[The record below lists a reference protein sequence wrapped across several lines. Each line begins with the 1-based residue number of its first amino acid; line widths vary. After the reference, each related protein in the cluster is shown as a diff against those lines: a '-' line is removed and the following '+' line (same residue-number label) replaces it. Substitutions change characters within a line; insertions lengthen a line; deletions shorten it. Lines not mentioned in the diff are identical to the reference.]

1 MLKAQKPEYFF
12 RFICKIFFILGRGFL
27 FRKMDLPP
35 CLIVL
40 VLMFFIPLHIHSAHD
55 TYVLQRIKGSI
66 ILDGIS
72 DEPGWRGIEPRPM
85 IMYEPTYKG
94 TISERT
100 EILVAYDDDYLY
112 AAGRFFDSDPSE
124 IRVTSLYRDRI
135 GTDDTFTIIIDTF
148 NDKENA
154 LIFSTNP
161 AGVRMDA
168 AISLDGRAINGSWN
182 TFWDVA
188 TIHNEQGWFA
198 EMRIPFSSL
207 GFQRQGDKVFIG
219 LIALRYI
226 GRKNE
231 QIVYPD
237 ISPNWSIFTPSQ
249 AQKVEL
255 SGVESKKPVYFTP
268 YVLGGFG
275 QDAVLNEPGTAYE
288 MDSQWSRSI
297 GLDVKYNM
305 THNLT
310 LDLTVNTDFS
320 QVEADDQMVNLTRF
334 SLFFP
339 EKRRFFQERSGLFLF
354 NTSSTA
360 YNRVFHSRRIGL
372 HQGSEVPILGGVRMV
387 GRVGAWDVG
396 FIEMQTAKT
405 DELASENFGVFR
417 LRRQV
422 INPYSYVG
430 TIFTSRV
437 DFKGNHNFVFGMD
450 GIIRMFG
457 DEYLIL
463 KWAQTFDSDLPKV
476 ESKNFLDSAA
486 LFALWQRRS
495 QTGLGYMVAA
505 SRSGKHF
512 NPEVGAIARVDFT
525 ELSWSLSYEWL
536 QGEDSPFREV
546 SPIQFFGHAVF
557 RNEDRKLES
566 AQFEYDTDFYWKSG
580 ASIWA
585 DLELHYEDLQE
596 DLPFPEDTEI
606 PAGSYTFCKIEGGY
620 NMGSNRLLRG
630 FFSVGLGSFYDGW
643 RTELGVAGVWNPSR
657 HIGLFAEYDVNF
669 IRFSERDQHIDA
681 HIMRLRVQSAL
692 NNKLALN
699 GYIQFNSVYS
709 FLAWNLRFRY
719 NFAEGKDLWL
729 VFNQGLFSDR
739 TGGDILLPACSDR
752 TILLKFTYTF
762 TSL

>member
-1 MLKAQKPEYFF
+1 MKRKQKIKKFF
-12 RFICKIFFILGRGFL
+12 CDKCENFCRSQWV
-27 FRKMDLPP
+27 P
-35 CLIVL
+35 CLIVC
-40 VLMFFIPLHIHSAHD
+40 VLMSVFPPGILSAQDTFF
-55 TYVLQRIKGSI
+55 LQRIKGPVR
-66 ILDGIS
+66 LDGIS
-72 DEPGWRGIEPRPM
+72 DEPGWQGIKPLPLT
-85 IMYEPTYKG
+85 MYEPTYRG

-100 EILVAYDDDYLY
+100 EILVAYDDNYLY
-112 AAGRFFDSDPSE
+112 AAGRLFDSDPSK
-124 IRVTSLYRDRI
+124 IRVTSLYRDRT

-161 AGVRMDA
+161 AGIRVDA
-168 AISLDGRAINGSWN
+168 AISLDGRSINGSWD

-188 TIHNEQGWFA
+188 TIQNEEGWFA
-198 EMRIPFSSL
+198 EMQIPFSSL
-207 GFQRQGDKVFIG
+207 GFRKEGDKVFIG

-237 ISPNWSIFTPSQ
+237 IAPNWPVFTPSQ
-249 AQKVEL
+249 AQEVEL
-255 SGVESKKPVYFTP
+255 SGVESKKAVYFTP

-288 MDSQWSRSI
+288 MDSQWSRNL

-310 LDLTVNTDFS
+310 LDLTLNTDFA
-320 QVEADDQMVNLTRF
+320 QVEADDQRVNLTRY

-354 NTSSTA
+354 NTSTTT

-372 HQGSEVPILGGVRMV
+372 HRGGEVPILGGVRMV
-387 GRVGAWDVG
+387 GRVGAWDIG
-396 FIEMQTAKT
+396 LIEIQTGKT

-430 TIFTSRV
+430 TILTSRV
-437 DFKGNHNFVFGMD
+437 DFSGNHNFIFGMD

-457 DEYLIL
+457 DEYLIV
-463 KWAQTFDSDLPKV
+463 KWAQTFDSDLSKV
-476 ESKNFLDSAA
+476 DNKNFLDTAA
-486 LFALWQRRS
+486 LYALWQRRS
-495 QTGLGYMVAA
+495 QTGLSYMFAA
-505 SRSGKHF
+505 TRSGKRF

-546 SPIQFFGHAVF
+546 SPIQFFGYAVF

-566 AQFEYDTDFYWKSG
+566 AQFEYDTDIYWKSG
-580 ASIWA
+580 GSIWA
-585 DLELHYEDLQE
+585 DLELYYEDLPQA
-596 DLPFPEDTEI
+596 LQFPEDTEV
-606 PAGSYTFCKIEGGY
+606 PAGSYTFTKFEGGY
-620 NMGSNRLLRG
+620 NMGSDRLFRG

-643 RTELGVAGVWNPSR
+643 RTELGVTGVWNPSR
-657 HIGLFAEYDVNF
+657 HFGLYAEYDVNF
-669 IRFSERDQHIDA
+669 IRFSKRDQRLDA
-681 HIMRLRVQSAL
+681 HILRLRVQSAL

-699 GYIQFNSVYS
+699 GYIQFNSVDN
-709 FLAWNLRFRY
+709 FLTGNLRFRY

-729 VFNQGLFSDR
+729 VFNQGVFTER
-739 TGGDILLPACSDR
+739 EGGEILLPACNDR

-762 TSL
+762 NL